1 MGPIVAGKRVLDLG
15 SNNGS
20 MPLMMLRAGA
30 SEVVAI
36 ERTPQIA
43 EFARFNARVLA
54 WRDMRPYAMEVLDG
68 DMRLFLTSD
77 LGRFDVV
84 TAFCSLYYL
93 PEADMAR
100 IIAKAA
106 AMGATLV
113 LQANEAI
120 DNLPARAAIL
130 ERLMVS
136 NGYPYVRVH
145 APSGFARPLL
155 VATAATAVASGDRA
169 FAARA

>member
-1 MGPIVAGKRVLDLG
+1 
-15 SNNGS
+15 
-20 MPLMMLRAGA
+20 
-30 SEVVAI
+30 
-36 ERTPQIA
+36 
-43 EFARFNARVLA
+43 
-54 WRDMRPYAMEVLDG
+54 MRPYAMEVLDG
-68 DMRLFLTSD
+68 DMRLFLTGD

-136 NGYPYVRVH
+136 NGYP
-145 APSGFARPLL
+145 
-155 VATAATAVASGDRA
+155 
-169 FAARA
+169 

>member
-1 MGPIVAGKRVLDLG
+1 
-15 SNNGS
+15 
-20 MPLMMLRAGA
+20 
-30 SEVVAI
+30 
-36 ERTPQIA
+36 
-43 EFARFNARVLA
+43 
-54 WRDMRPYAMEVLDG
+54 
-68 DMRLFLTSD
+68 
-77 LGRFDVV
+77 
-84 TAFCSLYYL
+84 
-93 PEADMAR
+93 MAR

-136 NGYPYVRVH
+136 NGYPDVRVH

-155 VATAATAVASGDRA
+155 VATAADRGRSGDKRVRRA
-169 FAARA
+169 RLTSAPSGSRDRWR